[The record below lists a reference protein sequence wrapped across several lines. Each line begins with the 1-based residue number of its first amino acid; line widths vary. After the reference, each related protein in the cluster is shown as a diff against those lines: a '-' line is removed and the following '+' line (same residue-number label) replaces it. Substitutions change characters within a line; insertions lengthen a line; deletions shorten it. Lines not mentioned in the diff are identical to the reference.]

1 MKLFVFLFLC
11 AINSCFA
18 SQELYLRKLYYA
30 SVESKDSSEKF
41 SEIMEA
47 LDAKKNPILL
57 CFKGMSYMI
66 QAKHS
71 SNPFSKLSAFNK
83 GKEFLDLAAKY
94 DSEIAEVRF
103 MRFAVQ
109 TNAPSMLNYN
119 QHINED
125 KELLIKAWKTGISD
139 LDLKQKIKE
148 FMLKSTYCSA
158 IEKSVF
164 K

>member
-1 MKLFVFLFLC
+1 MRLIVFLLFC
-11 AINSCFA
+11 AMNTCFG
-18 SQELYLRKLYYA
+18 SQELYVRKLYYA

-41 SEIMEA
+41 SEIMET
-47 LDAKKNPILL
+47 LDVKKNPILV
-57 CFKGMSYMI
+57 CYKGMSFMM
-66 QAKHS
+66 QAKHNI
-71 SNPFSKLSAFNK
+71 NPISKLSAFNK
-83 GKEFLDLAAKY
+83 GKELLDLAASY
-94 DSEIAEVRF
+94 DSENVEVKF

-119 QHINED
+119 QNINQD
-125 KELLIKAWKTGISD
+125 KSLILNVWSD
-139 LDLKQKIKE
+139 ILDADLKQKIKE